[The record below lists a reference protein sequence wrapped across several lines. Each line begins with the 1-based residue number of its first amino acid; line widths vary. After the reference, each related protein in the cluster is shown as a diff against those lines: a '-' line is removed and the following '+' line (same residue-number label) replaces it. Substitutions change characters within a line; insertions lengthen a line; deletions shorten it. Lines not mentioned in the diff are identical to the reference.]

1 VAAPRHTHAQIS
13 NSLAYRFIF
22 MMSKREEQKLRDMLA
37 RLRVLSRTDPA
48 LAPAVTGTTLGADIV
63 TVVKTEFQRRYAKAR
78 PRLVGDVQPPPAA
91 ALEEDL
97 PFSTRWL
104 IDGLISQNIVLP
116 AERWDLLRAL
126 DEFVPVKPLDD
137 EIELVIPGESKEDR
151 ERREAEQT
159 GLGLRERVL
168 EALFNEERIHNIRA
182 LLSSEC
188 RVDDI
193 VPACESYVQLR
204 ITPRRTPERA
214 RQVRRPRRQP
224 GDHVLRVYRVQITP
238 TRVLLF
244 PPEDETSNSVL
255 RTFGHVDRFLRVSF
269 SDEEDNL
276 FVSWFGLGL
285 RGRDC

>member
-1 VAAPRHTHAQIS
+1 
-13 NSLAYRFIF
+13 
-22 MMSKREEQKLRDMLA
+22 MMSKREEQKLRDILA

-63 TVVKTEFQRRYAKAR
+63 TVMKAEIQRRYAKAR
-78 PRLVGDVQPPPAA
+78 PRLVGDVPPPPPAT
-91 ALEEDL
+91 LEEDL

-137 EIELVIPGESKEDR
+137 EVELVIPGESKENR

-188 RVDDI
+188 RVEDI
-193 VPACESYVQLR
+193 VPAL
-204 ITPRRTPERA
+204 
-214 RQVRRPRRQP
+214 
-224 GDHVLRVYRVQITP
+224 
-238 TRVLLF
+238 
-244 PPEDETSNSVL
+244 
-255 RTFGHVDRFLRVSF
+255 RFLRATENQSRA
-269 SDEEDNL
+269 D
-276 FVSWFGLGL
+276 L
-285 RGRDC
+285 RTSEASTST